1 MGFSPV
7 ILYNLDKIDADLI
20 VSKCIHNFD
29 WIVTFF
35 YSDDLNNVPVSIDK
49 IKKNIPD
56 LAKSSEGKI
65 LFLDFLPIN
74 DDFRAYLYST
84 WRGHC
89 PSQISNELLTLV
101 QRCYELGIT
110 DQKRIM
116 LERLF
121 YQSIFGDKEIFEPC
135 MVIINVR
142 YQYMIKRNFIRED
155 LDKDLLDAVLTGISA
170 IKTKKQDF
178 FDNASMMAKFLL
190 PKFGELSTS
199 STCNPAFAIAD
210 FLDTVEDAALCFE
223 DQELRC
229 ESSLIDGE
237 NLESTKKFNS
247 AFHSLE
253 DDIKKQ
259 GSKVIKNLLAGTETR
274 YKKIKLSDQNSLYR
288 MRVNNKYRIH
298 FKGTPTKPIFINI
311 GLHKLCD
318 FGYKID

>member
-7 ILYNLDKIDADLI
+7 ILYHLGRTDADLI

-35 YSDDLNNVPVSIDK
+35 YGDKLNDVPVSIDK
-49 IKKNIPD
+49 IKKDIPT

-65 LFLDFLPIN
+65 LFLDFLPVN

-89 PSQISNELLTLV
+89 PSQISNELLTLM

-121 YQSIFGDKEIFEPC
+121 YQSIFGDKEDFQPC

-142 YQYMIKRNFIRED
+142 YQYMIKRNFTRKD
-155 LDKDLLDAVLTGISA
+155 LDKELLGAVLNGISL
-170 IKTKKQDF
+170 IKANKQDF
-178 FDNASMMAKFLL
+178 FDNASMTAKFLL
-190 PKFGELSTS
+190 PRFGELSTS
-199 STCNPAFAIAD
+199 STCNPALAIAD

-223 DQELRC
+223 NQELRC

-237 NLESTKKFNS
+237 ILESTKKFKS
-247 AFHSLE
+247 AFQNLE

-274 YKKIKLSDQNSLYR
+274 YKKIKLSDQFSLYR
-288 MRVNNKYRIH
+288 IKVNDKYRIH

-311 GLHKLCD
+311 GSHKLCD